1 METYLIL
8 CNFANT
14 NQPYYYEKSLLF
26 AISIILLGIPIEDA
40 FSGIKREPKPI
51 SFKPIQKGN
60 TTRPQMP
67 AHQRISA
74 EYLDGILYIEF
85 KIPEGNCEVKYT
97 DTVTGLR
104 GSSDFDSTS
113 PANILIGSL
122 RGRLELSITTSF
134 GNEYEAVIDIN
145 E

>member
-1 METYLIL
+1 MKKLL
-8 CNFANT
+8 SFFA
-14 NQPYYYEKSLLF
+14 F
-26 AISIILLGIPIEDA
+26 IAITGLVVAQAQTHTSTIG
-40 FSGIKREPKPI
+40 K
-51 SFKPIQKGN
+51 N
-60 TTRPQMP
+60 TTKVVFTNKSTPSRPRMP

-113 PANILIGSL
+113 PPISL
-122 RGRLELSITTSF
+122 
-134 GNEYEAVIDIN
+134 
-145 E
+145 

>member
-1 METYLIL
+1 MKKLL
-8 CNFANT
+8 SFFA
-14 NQPYYYEKSLLF
+14 F
-26 AISIILLGIPIEDA
+26 IAITGLVVAQAQTHTSTIG
-40 FSGIKREPKPI
+40 K
-51 SFKPIQKGN
+51 N
-60 TTRPQMP
+60 TTKVVFTNKSTPSRPRMP

-97 DTVTGLR
+97 NTVTGLR

>member
-1 METYLIL
+1 MKKLL
-8 CNFANT
+8 SFFA
-14 NQPYYYEKSLLF
+14 F
-26 AISIILLGIPIEDA
+26 IAITGLVVTQAQTHTSTVG
-40 FSGIKREPKPI
+40 K
-51 SFKPIQKGN
+51 N
-60 TTRPQMP
+60 TTKVVFTNKNTPSRPRMP

-85 KIPEGNCEVKYT
+85 KIPEGNCEVKYI
-97 DTVTGLR
+97 DTATGLR

-122 RGRLELSITTSF
+122 RGRLELSMTTSF

>member
-1 METYLIL
+1 MKKFLSF
-8 CNFANT
+8 FA
-14 NQPYYYEKSLLF
+14 F
-26 AISIILLGIPIEDA
+26 IAITGLVVAQAQTHTSTIG
-40 FSGIKREPKPI
+40 K
-51 SFKPIQKGN
+51 N
-60 TTRPQMP
+60 TTKVVFTNKSTPSRPRMP

>member
-1 METYLIL
+1 MKKLL
-8 CNFANT
+8 SFFA
-14 NQPYYYEKSLLF
+14 F
-26 AISIILLGIPIEDA
+26 IAITGLVVAQAQTHTSTIG
-40 FSGIKREPKPI
+40 K
-51 SFKPIQKGN
+51 N
-60 TTRPQMP
+60 TTKVVFTNKSTPSRPRMP

>member
-1 METYLIL
+1 MKKIL
-8 CNFANT
+8 SFFA
-14 NQPYYYEKSLLF
+14 F
-26 AISIILLGIPIEDA
+26 IAITGLVVAQAQTHTSTIG
-40 FSGIKREPKPI
+40 K
-51 SFKPIQKGN
+51 N
-60 TTRPQMP
+60 TTKVVFTNKSTPSRPRMP

-97 DTVTGLR
+97 NTVTGLR